1 MALLRQES
9 YQPIKPKALG
19 RKLGVKFD
27 QAPEYRE
34 VLREMVRRGQIEF
47 GKARVVQL
55 PSQRGEIIGTFQA
68 IRKGGGFVKPKP
80 GQGKQ
85 LPDIYIPPTSNLDA
99 STGDVVL
106 VTILRKARGTD
117 RGPMGRIVEIVER
130 ASHEFVGTYVIK
142 GDEAFVQVD
151 GTVFHEPIYV
161 GDPGVKGAKA
171 GDKVVFEML
180 RFPSAD
186 MFGEGVISEILGQR
200 GDPDADLKAIIRQFK
215 IPDVFSEQALAEAR
229 QEAKRFDEAEPDPTR
244 RDLAELLII
253 TIDPADARD
262 FDDAVNLQRDEKG
275 HWHLGVHIA
284 DVAEFV
290 KPGTSL
296 DGEARARATSVYL
309 PGKVI
314 PMLPELLS
322 NGLASL
328 QEDRPRYTKS
338 VFVEFDP
345 DGRITA
351 VDFANSMIRVNKRL
365 HYEHVQE
372 FFDDPTARPHNMSEE
387 VASALTRM
395 RQLAQILRERRRRR
409 GFIELAMPEARVILD
424 TDGHVSGAKYSLQ
437 DESHRV
443 IEEFMLTAN
452 EAVAQKLED
461 EDLSFLRRVHEHP
474 DPIKLHSF
482 AEFVRSLGMEIEDE
496 NSRFELQR
504 IAREVE
510 GKPEQTA
517 VHYALLRSMKEAV
530 YSPEDNGHFALA
542 SNCYCHFTSP
552 IRRYPDLTIHRM
564 LDSLIRRGKAGYE
577 YSDLLVLGEHCS
589 FAERRAAKAERELTK
604 VKILEFLKDKVGQ
617 KLEMTITGVEEF
629 GFFAQ
634 AKTLP
639 AEGLIHIRTMS
650 DDYYVHDAVTHTLTG
665 SRTGK
670 QFRLGMSVR
679 CVIAKVDLDHRQ
691 LDLRLTEDQPASPA
705 PVASRRKRSAPE
717 KKHAPNR
724 SRVKR
729 PPPKSAQKKKG
740 RRRK

>member
-1 MALLRQES
+1 MA
-9 YQPIKPKALG
+9 
-19 RKLGVKFD
+19 RKLNVKYD

-55 PSQRGEIIGTFQA
+55 PTHRGELIGTFQA

-85 LPDIYIPPTSNLDA
+85 VPDIYIPPTSTMDA
-99 STGDVVL
+99 ATGDKVL
-106 VTILRKARGTD
+106 VTMLRRSRGTD
-117 RGPMGRIVEIVER
+117 RGPMGRIVEIIER
-130 ASHEFVGTYVIK
+130 ASQEFVGTYFVK
-142 GDEAFVQVD
+142 GEEAFVQVD

-180 RFPSAD
+180 RFPSAE

-215 IPDVFSEQALAEAR
+215 IPDTFSEQALAEAR
-229 QEAKRFDEAEPDPTR
+229 QEARRFEESPPDPNR
-244 RDLAELLII
+244 RDLADLLII

-262 FDDAVNLQRDEKG
+262 FDDAVNVQQDERG

-296 DGEARARATSVYL
+296 DGEARARGTSVYL

-338 VFVEFDP
+338 VFIEFDP

-351 VDFANSMIRVNKRL
+351 VEFANTMIRVNKRL

-372 FFDDPTARPHNMSEE
+372 FFDDPTARPHNMSEA
-387 VASALTRM
+387 VAAALTRM
-395 RQLAQILRERRRRR
+395 RKLAEILRERRRRR
-409 GFIELAMPEARVILD
+409 GFIELAMPEARVVID
-424 TDGHVSGAKYSLQ
+424 TDGHVAGAAYTVQ

-461 EDLSFLRRVHEHP
+461 EDLSFLRRVHENP
-474 DPIKLHSF
+474 DPIKLHAF
-482 AEFVRSLGMEIEDE
+482 AEFVRSLGFEIEDE

-504 IAREVE
+504 IANEVQ
-510 GKPEQTA
+510 GKPEQTS

-530 YSPEDNGHFALA
+530 YSPEDAGHFALA
-542 SNCYCHFTSP
+542 SPCYCHFTSP

-589 FAERRAAKAERELTK
+589 FTERRAAKAERELVK
-604 VKILEFLKDKVGQ
+604 VKILEYLKDKVGQ
-617 KLEMTITGVEEF
+617 KLDMTITGVEEF
-629 GFFAQ
+629 GLFAQ

-639 AEGLIHIRTMS
+639 AEGLVHIRTMS
-650 DDYYVHDAVTHTLTG
+650 DDYYVHDEVTHTLTG
-665 SRTGK
+665 SRSGK
-670 QFRLGMSVR
+670 QFRLGMTVR

-691 LDLRLTEDQPASPA
+691 LDLRLSDDQPAP
-705 PVASRRKRSAPE
+705 PPTVETHRKRSTHE
-717 KKHAPNR
+717 KKHAPNKA
-724 SRVKR
+724 RVRR
-729 PPPKSAQKKKG
+729 PPPKSSKGKKK
-740 RRRK
+740 RRK